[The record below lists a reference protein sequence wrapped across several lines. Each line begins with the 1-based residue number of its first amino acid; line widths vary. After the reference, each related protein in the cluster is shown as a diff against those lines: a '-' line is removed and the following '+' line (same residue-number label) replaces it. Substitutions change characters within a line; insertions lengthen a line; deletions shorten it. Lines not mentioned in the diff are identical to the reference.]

1 MKKMI
6 MALSMMIVFISCVNS
21 QENNSSSSGSNSK
34 TTHTNLKESKMKKTI
49 ELTKESF
56 SQKVVNLESTSNEWK
71 YLGDKPAIVDFYADW
86 CGPCRSIAPI
96 LEELAEEYDG
106 QIYIYKVN
114 TQEEQEIAAAF
125 QIRSIPSLLFIPM
138 KGQPQMAQGALPK
151 STFKQ
156 AIEEVLL
163 NNKE

>member
-6 MALSMMIVFISCVNS
+6 MALSMMMVLISCVNS
-21 QENNSSSSGSNSK
+21 QDKNSAVEGNDK

-56 SQKVVNLESTSNEWK
+56 SQKVVNLESTSDKWE

-138 KGQPQMAQGALPK
+138 EGQPQMAQGALPK

-163 NNKE
+163 NNNQ